1 MSAALPANRVHL
13 VLAGLPQRN
22 AEPLALNICAALQFA
37 ANTFPEFQAFVQTDL
52 AADGFPDG
60 FRSALADLTPEF
72 MTQIADMVTA
82 GVAADAERQADSKGE
97 RCSYHWVDGIFTGHC
112 VRTQDHTGSHL
123 DENGRVWQ

>member
-1 MSAALPANRVHL
+1 VSADLPANRVHL

-52 AADGFPDG
+52 GADGFPEG

-72 MTQIADMVTA
+72 LAQIADMVTA
-82 GVAADAERQADSKGE
+82 GVAAGA
-97 RCSYHWVDGIFTGHC
+97 RCPHSWTDRDGTREC
-112 VRTQDHTGSHL
+112 VRAHDHSGWHR
-123 DENGRVWQ
+123 DEDGRVWQ